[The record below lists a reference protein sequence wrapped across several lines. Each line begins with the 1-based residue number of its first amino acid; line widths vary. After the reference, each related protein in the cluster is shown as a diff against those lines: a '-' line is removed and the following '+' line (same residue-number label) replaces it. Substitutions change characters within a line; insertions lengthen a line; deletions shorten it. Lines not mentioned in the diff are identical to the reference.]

1 MMIRKATAADIPAIA
16 AIYNALLDR
25 EEQGLLTTGWTRGI
39 YPTEQTALD
48 ALTAGTLYVLED
60 EGRVTAAAKIDQ
72 HQMPQYAQCP
82 WQYEAPPER
91 VLVLHTLVVD
101 PAVKGKRVWHRLRP
115 VLRAVGPRD
124 GAELPAHRHQCPQ
137 HPRPHPVRPSGLYRG
152 GHHRR
157 QLQRYPRRTAGLS
170 GKNRLIVA
178 YAADIRQNIPYTKE
192 NHPRRRTCHG
202 HCTRN
207 DAEL

>member
-91 VLVLHTLVVD
+91 VLVDFWAAWCGPCRML
-101 PAVKGKRVWHRLRP
+101 AP
-115 VLRAVGPRD
+115 VLESLSDRD
-124 GAELPAHRHQCPQ
+124 DF
-137 HPRPHPVRPSGLYRG
+137 
-152 GHHRR
+152 
-157 QLQRYPRRTAGLS
+157 
-170 GKNRLIVA
+170 KIVKV
-178 YAADIRQNIPYTKE
+178 DV
-192 NHPRRRTCHG
+192 
-202 HCTRN
+202 
-207 DAEL
+207 DAEPALAMQFGIESIPTLLVFRNGQLVNRSIGLVSQPEILRLMQ

>member
-91 VLVLHTLVVD
+91 VLVPHVGSR
-101 PAVKGKRVWHRLRP
+101 PRRQGQGVWHRLRP
-115 VLRAVGPRD
+115 VLRAAGPRD

-137 HPRPHPVRPSGLYRG
+137 RPRPHPVRPSGLYRG

-192 NHPRRRTCHG
+192 NHPQRRTCHG

>member
-1 MMIRKATAADIPAIA
+1 MMIRKATAADISAIA
-16 AIYNALLDR
+16 AIYNALLAR

-72 HQMPQYAQCP
+72 HQMPQYAQCL

-101 PAVKGKRVWHRLRP
+101 PSVKGKGYGTAFVRFYEQLARETGRN
-115 VLRAVGPRD
+115 
-124 GAELPAHRHQCPQ
+124 
-137 HPRPHPVRPSGLYRG
+137 PHPVRPSGLYRG
-152 GHHRR
+152 GHHQR
-157 QLQRYPRRTAGLS
+157 QLQRHPRRTAGLS

>member
-91 VLVLHTLVVD
+91 VLVVSDDTALAVGRLRIRKGGSAGGHNGLKNIIQHLGTDQFPRVRVGVGEKPHPDYDMADWVLGKFQGED
-101 PAVKGKRVWHRLRP
+101 KKAIDGAVKR
-115 VLRAVGPRD
+115 
-124 GAELPAHRHQCPQ
+124 
-137 HPRPHPVRPSGLYRG
+137 
-152 GHHRR
+152 
-157 QLQRYPRRTAGLS
+157 
-170 GKNRLIVA
+170 
-178 YAADIRQNIPYTKE
+178 AADAVECLLKE
-192 NHPRRRTCHG
+192 GPDRAMNRFNG
-202 HCTRN
+202 
-207 DAEL
+207 

>member
-16 AIYNALLDR
+16 AIYNALLGR

-82 WQYEAPPER
+82 
-91 VLVLHTLVVD
+91 
-101 PAVKGKRVWHRLRP
+101 
-115 VLRAVGPRD
+115 
-124 GAELPAHRHQCPQ
+124 
-137 HPRPHPVRPSGLYRG
+137 
-152 GHHRR
+152 
-157 QLQRYPRRTAGLS
+157 
-170 GKNRLIVA
+170 
-178 YAADIRQNIPYTKE
+178 
-192 NHPRRRTCHG
+192 
-202 HCTRN
+202 
-207 DAEL
+207 